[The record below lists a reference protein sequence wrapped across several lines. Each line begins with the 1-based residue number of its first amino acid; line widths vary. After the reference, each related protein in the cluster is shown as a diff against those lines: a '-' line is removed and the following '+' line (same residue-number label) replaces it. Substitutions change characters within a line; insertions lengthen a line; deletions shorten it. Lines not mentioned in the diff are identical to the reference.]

1 MKNITRILMLTTT
14 MTMTLTLLP
23 MLAAAQIQPGTK
35 LVAQVPFDFMIGG
48 KAVPAGALS
57 VERAVPGSATL
68 SMRNRD
74 ANVNIFCGAAQVES
88 KTPAADN
95 ILVFNKYGH
104 HYFLAQ
110 VKIEGSKTTYKL
122 PQSPAEAE
130 FRAQNSQAPQ
140 EVLLALK

>member
-1 MKNITRILMLTTT
+1 MKNMTRILV
-14 MTMTLTLLP
+14 TMTLTLLP
-23 MLAAAQIQPGTK
+23 MLAAAQLQPDTK

-48 KAVPAGALS
+48 KAVPAGTLS
-57 VERAVPGSATL
+57 IQRAVPGSATL

-74 ANVNIFCGAAQVES
+74 ANVNIFCGAAQDES
-88 KTPAADN
+88 KTPAAAN
-95 ILVFNKYGH
+95 TLVFNKYGH

-110 VKIEGSKTTYKL
+110 VKIEGSKTKYKL

-140 EVLLALK
+140 EVLLARK